1 LKQAAKQQVLTSQN
15 RKLKTGTVS
24 SKTIQNKKRLNL
36 ICEDI
41 YNMSEPEK
49 PFDLIFMRDV
59 IEHIH
64 NQEKFM
70 HFVKRFLSPGG
81 FFFLAFPPWQNPFGG
96 HQQICQ
102 NRILAKTPWIHL
114 LPRKLYSA
122 LLKAGG
128 EPQARIEALL
138 EIKETGLSLERFEK
152 ILKKEHFEIVRK
164 DFFFFNP
171 NYEVKFGLTP
181 GKHPGFYGNYAGFAI
196 FSPHRPITLLPG
208 RHTSNLFNAPAS
220 LRGLTSYSLSKSEIS
235 ISLCFHQQD
244 RYKQCR
250 YSDGH
255 LPYRLSSR
263 LHPPDL
269 NTP

>member
-1 LKQAAKQQVLTSQN
+1 MQERHLDKEKYFDEQAYTTLKYVIPYVSPHIKPGLGKRVLEIGCGEGGN
-15 RKLKTGTVS
+15 LKPFIEAGCKTTGVDLS
-24 SKTIQNKKRLNL
+24 ESKIENGQRFFENHPNKKRLNL
-36 ICEDI
+36 ICEDV
-41 YNMSEPEK
+41 YNMSETEK

-181 GKHPGFYGNYAGFAI
+181 RKTPRFLWKLRWVRNFFTTSAYYL
-196 FSPHRPITLLPG
+196 ITRKG
-208 RHTSNLFNAPAS
+208 
-220 LRGLTSYSLSKSEIS
+220 
-235 ISLCFHQQD
+235 
-244 RYKQCR
+244 
-250 YSDGH
+250 
-255 LPYRLSSR
+255 YR
-263 LHPPDL
+263 
-269 NTP
+269 